1 MKHTLLLLGA
11 LFITYFIVEFALT
24 IQKVFELNSYI
35 GYIFSFVIVAL
46 VLQLITKYFITI
58 ISLKKASA
66 PPEYLMQEEPTQPE
80 LRRYRRFLTQRQ
92 QQLMKHPDYD
102 PSGVKLLSNNTRL
115 MNVEMINKSKNAV
128 EQMVKPLDEKAER
141 EIFNGI
147 RDVMIGVIFSPYRS
161 LDVFVVLYKN
171 VKMVNTI
178 STIYNTRPGTAVQ
191 IKIMKD
197 ILQLALTINVM
208 NVGDKVIENILS
220 IVPGTGQNANDVAQG
235 IGAGFFTSVIGF
247 SAMRRCRNIDQWS
260 IQEQQDKFKKNIS
273 SMVTIISKIIVS
285 DTGSRLKSLFPD
297 VKDIGTKIGHAV
309 ESSFEATKDSMFSSG
324 KSGGKIIMKMYTGIG
339 GSLKSLFSKTE

>member
-1 MKHTLLLLGA
+1 MKRTLLLLGA
-11 LFITYFIVEFALT
+11 LFLSYFFVELALT
-24 IQKVFELNSYI
+24 IQKVFELNPYI
-35 GYIFSFVIVAL
+35 GYLFSLLMAAL
-46 VLQLITKYFITI
+46 VLQLIAKYFVTI

-66 PPEYLMQEEPTQPE
+66 PPEYLVPDRPSQSE
-80 LRRYRRFLTQRQ
+80 LRKYHRFLTQRQ
-92 QQLMKHPDYD
+92 QQLLNHPDYD
-102 PSGVKLLSNNTRL
+102 PAGVELLSNNTRL
-115 MNVEMINKSKNAV
+115 LNLEMINKSKNV
-128 EQMVKPLDEKAER
+128 VDQMVKPLDEKAER

-220 IVPGTGQNANDVAQG
+220 IIPGTGQNANDIAQG

-247 SAMRRCRNIDQWS
+247 SAKRRCRNIDQWS
-260 IQEQQDKFKKNIS
+260 IQEQQDNFKKNIS
-273 SMVTIISKIIVS
+273 SMVAIISKIIVS
-285 DTGSRLKSLFPD
+285 DTGSRLKNLFPD
-297 VKDIGTKIGHAV
+297 VKDIGGKIGYAV
-309 ESSFEATKDSMFSSG
+309 ESSFEATKDTMF
-324 KSGGKIIMKMYTGIG
+324 SGGKSSSKFIKKIYTGIG
-339 GSLKSLFSKTE
+339 GSLKSIFTKK